1 MARKRAKKM
10 QPAVTRLWFHID
22 SSNATNYLDIS
33 LAASAANRRFYR
45 QGLSWAVAGM
55 TLHTSPTT
63 DPEGNPLTV
72 TGNFD
77 VSKIPETW
85 MAANAHTMV
94 KNIWMKSQDQ
104 VLDDQPSIAAK
115 YRDFKINLD
124 DNMVAATRQG
134 VGSAPATDGEILMP
148 IDRRN
153 LTALPG
159 EWVYST
165 IQLPN
170 PGGAPTEVQLH
181 MVGTDIT
188 SGTTQSRGLIHGYG
202 LARSRPQLI
211 DPNTPSDLGW
221 ITEVFNV
228 ADNLDEIRIDVS
240 DNNDLPPYRVG
251 DSQTGTTDEFY
262 PGGENNQPSTQLHS
276 VEFISSTTVGGKTHI
291 NGGIF
296 PCGLVRFDWEINN
309 AAESMFLAVD
319 LVPGT
324 HKGYLAEA
332 Y

>member
-1 MARKRAKKM
+1 MAKRKSKKM
-10 QPAVTRLWFHID
+10 QPAVTRLWFHIN
-22 SSNATNYLDIS
+22 SENATNYIDLS

-45 QGLSWAVAGM
+45 QGLKWAVAGM
-55 TLHTSPTT
+55 TLHTAPDGETPVS
-63 DPEGNPLTV
+63 
-72 TGNFD
+72 GNFD

-94 KNIWMKSQDQ
+94 KKLWMKSQDQ

-115 YRDFKINLD
+115 YRDFKIYLD
-124 DNMVAATRQG
+124 ENMVGATRQG
-134 VGSAPATDGEILMP
+134 VGSNPATDGEILMP

-159 EWVYST
+159 EWAYST
-165 IQLPN
+165 IQLPSA
-170 PGGAPTEVQLH
+170 GGSSAPTEVLLH
-181 MVGTDIT
+181 MVGQDVT
-188 SGTTQSRGLIHGYG
+188 SGTESRGLIHGYA
-202 LARSRPQLI
+202 LARSRPQLV
-211 DPNTPSDLGW
+211 DPNTPSDTGW
-221 ITEVFNV
+221 ITEIFDV
-228 ADNLDEIRIDVS
+228 ADNLDAIRQDVA

-251 DSQTGTTDEFY
+251 DTQTGLTDEYY
-262 PGGENNQPSTQLHS
+262 PGGENNQPNTQLHS
-276 VEFISSTTVGGKTHI
+276 VEFISGTTVGGKTHV

-296 PCGLVRFDWEINN
+296 PCGLIRFDWAITD
-309 AAESMFLAVD
+309 AAESMFLAID

>member
-1 MARKRAKKM
+1 MAKRKYKAKKM
-10 QPAVTRLWFHID
+10 QPAVTRLWFHIN
-22 SSNATNYLDIS
+22 SRNTSNYIDLS

-55 TLHTSPTT
+55 TLHTAPDSETT
-63 DPEGNPLTV
+63 TV

-115 YRDFKINLD
+115 YRDFKIYMD
-124 DNMVAATRQG
+124 DDMVGAIRQG
-134 VGSAPATDGEILMP
+134 VGSNPANDGEILMP

-170 PGGAPTEVQLH
+170 AGGSGAPTEVNLH
-181 MVGTDIT
+181 MVGANVTT
-188 SGTTQSRGLIHGYG
+188 GTQSRGLITGYG
-202 LARSRPQLI
+202 LARSRPQLV
-211 DPNTPSDLGW
+211 DPNVPSDVGW
-221 ITEVFNV
+221 ITDVFDV
-228 ADNLDEIRIDVS
+228 ADNLDEIRLDVA

-251 DSQTGTTDEFY
+251 DTQTGTTDEYY
-262 PGGENNQPSTQLHS
+262 PGGENNQPNTQLHT
-276 VEFISSTTVGGKTHI
+276 VEFISGTTVGGKTHV

-296 PCGLVRFDWEINN
+296 PCGLIRFDWAITQ
-309 AAESMFLAVD
+309 AETSMFLAVD